1 MLEESELVEAD
12 DIYRG
17 ESPLYIKGP
26 KSIGHQQELIDEM
39 QSLVHRR
46 KETANKRLKHCQCI
60 KQLHWGD
67 ITRYGRYF
75 RAVAVIAAITEPCI
89 ENGEPLFN
97 VEYEDT
103 GMDNSYVEVDDDQSW
118 WLDHILFLNSMIASL
133 LAMLLSSNK
142 KKLAYFLLS

>member
-1 MLEESELVEAD
+1 MDVIDCLIPNHRRKFFTLKLKFYVGVCYEVAICILSGEIVADNGPYEPGVWNYLSVFWNVMLSMLEESELVEAD

-60 KQLHWGD
+60 KQLH
-67 ITRYGRYF
+67 
-75 RAVAVIAAITEPCI
+75 
-89 ENGEPLFN
+89 
-97 VEYEDT
+97 
-103 GMDNSYVEVDDDQSW
+103 
-118 WLDHILFLNSMIASL
+118 
-133 LAMLLSSNK
+133 
-142 KKLAYFLLS
+142 